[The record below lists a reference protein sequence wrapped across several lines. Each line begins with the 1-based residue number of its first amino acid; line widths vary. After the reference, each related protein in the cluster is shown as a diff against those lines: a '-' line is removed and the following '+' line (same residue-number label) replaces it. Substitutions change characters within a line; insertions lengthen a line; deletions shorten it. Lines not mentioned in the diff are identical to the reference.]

1 MEHFSFWQDAIDN
14 MNAEREARMERLVYK
29 YGENFER
36 EDLSFAD
43 QIEYD
48 MAVGART
55 AELDEFCS
63 E

>member
-1 MEHFSFWQDAIDN
+1 MEHFSFWQDALDN
-14 MNAEREARMERLVYK
+14 MYAERQARLERLACK

-36 EDLSFAD
+36 DDLSFAD

-48 MAVGART
+48 MAVGAKN
-55 AELDEFCS
+55 AELEEFCS